1 MATILIDTNVLVYLL
16 DTQDLD
22 KQSKAQAVLGALE
35 STQVGRLSVQCLAE
49 FFSVSTRRL
58 RPPLSPTDALAQ
70 IELFQKIWP
79 VFNLTPLVVLEAA
92 RGVQAHQLAYY
103 DAQIWAVA
111 RLHQVPVLLSEDFR
125 TGQTLEGV
133 TFVNPFA
140 DDFQLA
146 DWL

>member
-1 MATILIDTNVLVYLL
+1 MLIDTNVLIYLF
-16 DTQDLD
+16 DTQNPA
-22 KQSKAQAVLGALE
+22 KQKKAQLVLNALG
-35 STQVGRLSVQCLAE
+35 SMQTGRLSVQCLVE
-49 FFSVSTRRL
+49 FFSVATRRL
-58 RPPLSPTDALAQ
+58 TPPLSPMDAFTQ

-92 RGVQAHQLAYY
+92 RGVQEHQLAYY
-103 DAQIWAVA
+103 DAQIWAIA
-111 RLHQVPVLLSEDFR
+111 RLHQTPLILSEDFR

-140 DDFQLA
+140 DDFQLS

>member
-1 MATILIDTNVLVYLL
+1 MLIDTNVLIYLF
-16 DTQDLD
+16 DTQNSD
-22 KQSKAQAVLGALE
+22 KQTKAEVVLNDLE
-35 STQVGRLSVQCLAE
+35 SMQTGRLSVQCLAE

-58 RPPLSPTDALAQ
+58 NPPLSPMIALTQ

-92 RGVQAHQLAYY
+92 RGVQEHQLAYY

-111 RLHQVPVLLSEDFR
+111 RLHQVPLILSEDFR

-140 DDFQLA
+140 DNFQLS